1 VRTDEGVRG
10 QVHPSFATEAV
21 VGVLSVAV
29 LIGIYWADRRYGR
42 WVKDNSVWAGP
53 RLRAAGLR
61 SSYQL
66 KRSGLIEA
74 TQTVGAILGTAP
86 R

>member
-10 QVHPSFATEAV
+10 QVHPSLATEAA
-21 VGVLSVAV
+21 VGVVSVAV

-66 KRSGLIEA
+66 KRSGLVEA